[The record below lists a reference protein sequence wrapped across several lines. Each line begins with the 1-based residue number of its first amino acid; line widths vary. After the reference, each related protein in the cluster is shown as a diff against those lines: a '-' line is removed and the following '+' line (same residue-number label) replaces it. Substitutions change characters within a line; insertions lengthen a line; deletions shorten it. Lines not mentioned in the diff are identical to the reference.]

1 MRPFLPLGALLLAG
15 PLFAAE
21 PAPEPLPPPRLAP
34 ADLQE
39 KAVEL
44 VRDLGDSRFR
54 VRDAAAKELKKLGR
68 VAKPAL
74 LAGARS
80 ADPEVWSRCVQLLPE
95 VMALDLK
102 ARVDAFLADSEG
114 KQKHDLPMMEQFQKV
129 VGSDPPARK
138 LFAEVVKTN
147 ASFLET
153 CAQNP
158 RLAGE
163 KYNVRAMELQQQL
176 WGPNIGTQPRP
187 QMNVADVAALFLVGS
202 DPEMAK
208 SIPENQVNPV
218 SNFLWQQPFQNALRS
233 GEQAAA
239 FRKLF
244 FAWAEN
250 RSDLNSV
257 SQALSVI
264 QNLNMKEGLDFA
276 VKVAKM
282 KDLQIWTRAQALT
295 VVGKMGGKE
304 QVPMMEAMFDD
315 KTQVTNIQWN
325 NVQLSTQVNDIA
337 LAMAAHLSGQQP
349 KDYGFDALQT
359 QPGLIWAYHY
369 LGFSTEEKRTTAF
382 KKWKEW
388 SEAQKKK

>member
-1 MRPFLPLGALLLAG
+1 MRFFLPLGALLLAG

-21 PAPEPLPPPRLAP
+21 PVPEQLPPPRLAP

-74 LAGARS
+74 LAGAKS
-80 ADPEVWSRCVQLLPE
+80 ADPEVWSRCAQLLPE

-114 KQKHDLPMMEQFQKV
+114 KQKHDLPMMEQFKKV
-129 VGSDPPARK
+129 VGTDPPARK
-138 LFAEVVKTN
+138 LFAELVKTN
-147 ASFLET
+147 APFLEA
-153 CAQNP
+153 CVQNP

-369 LGFSTEEKRTTAF
+369 LGFSTEEKRTAAF